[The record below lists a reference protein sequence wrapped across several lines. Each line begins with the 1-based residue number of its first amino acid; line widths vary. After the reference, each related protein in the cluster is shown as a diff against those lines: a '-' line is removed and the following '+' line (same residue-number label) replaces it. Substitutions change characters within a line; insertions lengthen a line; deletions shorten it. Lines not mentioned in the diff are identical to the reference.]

1 MAKLNRNWQEL
12 VCVFLVLEVVVL
24 LCKLPIENN
33 KRTFYNINYTG
44 QGNRRMTYERGDYM
58 DKGTDYCVKSTEECK
73 EELLHII
80 SDINDAGTIEY
91 LHTFIKLF
99 IERWG

>member
-1 MAKLNRNWQEL
+1 MYT
-12 VCVFLVLEVVVL
+12 
-24 LCKLPIENN
+24 KLPLE
-33 KRTFYNINYTG
+33 KYKHTFYNINYTG
-44 QGNRRMTYERGDYM
+44 QGNRRMRGEIYM
-58 DKGTDYCVKSTEECK
+58 DKDTEYCGECK
-73 EELLHII
+73 KKKKKELLHII

>member
-1 MAKLNRNWQEL
+1 MFANCKEVPLQKQNIRSIISITPDRNTL
-12 VCVFLVLEVVVL
+12 
-24 LCKLPIENN
+24 ID
-33 KRTFYNINYTG
+33 TH
-44 QGNRRMTYERGDYM
+44 ERGDYM
-58 DKGTDYCVKSTEECK
+58 DKDTDYCVKRTEECK

-99 IERWG
+99 MERWG

>member
-1 MAKLNRNWQEL
+1 MVEVKEQEEES
-12 VCVFLVLEVVVL
+12 VDCNVK
-24 LCKLPIENN
+24 CTIE
-33 KRTFYNINYTG
+33 R
-44 QGNRRMTYERGDYM
+44 
-58 DKGTDYCVKSTEECK
+58 K